1 MNRDSRGLSTI
12 ESRGHKG
19 RLTLAFL
26 MTTALAGCAI
36 TPGAPWSHPQ
46 QSADRF
52 EEERLFCETVARS
65 QVIRPEAPPPAVNF
79 TGLATIFKMMSD
91 SNSNREFEAEVLRQT
106 QECLKKK
113 GWKPPA

>member
-1 MNRDSRGLSTI
+1 MNLDLQGCRTVN
-12 ESRGHKG
+12 G
-19 RLTLAFL
+19 RSVKRHRLLIIFLAAALT
-26 MTTALAGCAI
+26 GCASNVL
-36 TPGAPWSHPQ
+36 APWSHPQ

-65 QVIRPEAPPPAVNF
+65 QVIRPEAPPPKVNF
-79 TGLATIFKMMSD
+79 TGLATVIKMVSE
-91 SNSNREFEAEVLRQT
+91 SNLNRDYEAEVLRQT

>member
-1 MNRDSRGLSTI
+1 MNRDSRGLRAIKSF
-12 ESRGHKG
+12 GDKG
-19 RLTLAFL
+19 QQALL
-26 MTTALAGCAI
+26 MLLIAALAGCA
-36 TPGAPWSHPQ
+36 TSAVAPWSHPQ

-65 QVIRPEAPPPAVNF
+65 QVIRPEAPPPAINF
-79 TGLATIFKMMSD
+79 TGLATVIKMVSE
-91 SNSNREFEAEVLRQT
+91 SNLNRDYEAEVLRQT

>member
-1 MNRDSRGLSTI
+1 MNRDSRGLSAI
-12 ESRGHKG
+12 KSFGDKG
-19 RLTLAFL
+19 QQALLIVLIA
-26 MTTALAGCAI
+26 ALAGCAT
-36 TPGAPWSHPQ
+36 TPGLPWSHPQ

-65 QVIRPEAPPPAVNF
+65 QVVRPEAPPPAINF
-79 TGLATIFKMMSD
+79 TGLATVIKMVSE
-91 SNSNREFEAEVLRQT
+91 SNLNRDYEAEVLRQT

>member
-1 MNRDSRGLSTI
+1 MNRDSRGLSAI
-12 ESRGHKG
+12 KSFGEKG
-19 RLTLAFL
+19 QQALLFVMIA
-26 MTTALAGCAI
+26 ALAGCA
-36 TPGAPWSHPQ
+36 TTAGAPWSHPQ

-65 QVIRPEAPPPAVNF
+65 QVIRPEAPPPTINF
-79 TGLATIFKMMSD
+79 TGLATVIKMVSE
-91 SNSNREFEAEVLRQT
+91 SNLNRDYEAEVLRQT

>member
-1 MNRDSRGLSTI
+1 
-12 ESRGHKG
+12 
-19 RLTLAFL
+19 
-26 MTTALAGCAI
+26 
-36 TPGAPWSHPQ
+36 
-46 QSADRF
+46 
-52 EEERLFCETVARS
+52 
-65 QVIRPEAPPPAVNF
+65 VNF